1 MRLFG
6 NARYRFIEARRKAY
20 VVSAVVLVI
29 AVVSMVANI
38 VAIGSWQNYGV
49 DFTGGSLVQV
59 RFEESMDA
67 AELRSALGGAQAP
80 PITSIGNEGN
90 EFVIRAPL
98 AEDREVEAVA
108 QELRGQI
115 QGAFPDRGFDVMRT
129 ELVGPKIGAELQ
141 QKAALA
147 ILFSFALTLVYLAI
161 RFEFRFGVAAVV
173 ATVHDSLITLGF
185 LALFRVEIALPTVAA
200 ILTII
205 GYSLNDT
212 IVVFDRVRENLNAK
226 GGRRK
231 DPVALV
237 NQSIN
242 ETLPRTVLTSGT
254 TLGVLLALL
263 IFGGAVIRDFTTVL
277 ILGVVVGTYS
287 SIFVAS
293 PALLE
298 IQRRWGTKD
307 LVEAQRGSTGRP
319 ADGPSRPGRPRKSRK
334 KRRGRKG
341 RSVAGAS
348 A

>member
-20 VVSAVVLVI
+20 VFSAVVLVI
-29 AVVSMVANI
+29 ALASMVANI

-59 RFEESMDA
+59 RFDEAMDA

-108 QELRGQI
+108 LEIRGQI
-115 QGAFPDRGFDVMRT
+115 QGAFPNSDIEVVRT

-147 ILFSFALTLVYLAI
+147 ILFSFALTLIYLAI
-161 RFEFRFGVAAVV
+161 RFEFRFGVAAVI

-226 GGRRK
+226 GGRRE

-237 NQSIN
+237 NRSIN

-254 TLGVLLALL
+254 TLGVLMALL

-277 ILGVVVGTYS
+277 ILGVLVGTYS

-307 LVEAQRGSTGRP
+307 LVEAQRGGPRGPVSSTP
-319 ADGPSRPGRPRKSRK
+319 PSRRPRKK
-334 KRRGRKG
+334 KRGRKG
-341 RSVAGAS
+341 RRVAGAR